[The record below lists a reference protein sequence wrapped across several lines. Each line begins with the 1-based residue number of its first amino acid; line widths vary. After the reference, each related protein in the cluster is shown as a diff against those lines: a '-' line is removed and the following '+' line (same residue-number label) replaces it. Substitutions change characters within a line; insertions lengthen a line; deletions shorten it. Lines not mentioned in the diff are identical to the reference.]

1 MKKDLHSTLTR
12 SRMFLLCLAVCGA
25 GSLLE
30 VETVRSDLRYFWRL
44 RKPLS
49 AYAQ

>member
-1 MKKDLHSTLTR
+1 MKKDILFSLTHSGML
-12 SRMFLLCLAVCGA
+12 LLCLAVCGA